1 MRASRRGSSFD
12 YSDGSEPVHRPPRL
26 LRFALIVLALCAG
39 TVGAQARPTVEVTLP
54 SPAQLLQAGP
64 IVRARDMLAGARMRE
79 LLAAGFPARFHFKV
93 ELWSQGRWTN
103 DVERR
108 IEYDVLARYI
118 TVDNVYEVVQIV
130 NDRPFSLGKFAKIE
144 DAEAAIA
151 RPTRVPIAGVTTDK
165 KQYYQVSLL
174 VEVLSVSDI
183 DEVDRWL
190 RGEFEPVLNGQ
201 KNPGTAITRGFR
213 TLATRLLGG
222 EKRAYET
229 RTPAFRLP

>member
-1 MRASRRGSSFD
+1 
-12 YSDGSEPVHRPPRL
+12 VQRPPRS
-26 LRFALIVLALCAG
+26 LRFALTFLALALALTPG
-39 TVGAQARPTVEVTLP
+39 TIGAQARPTVDVALP
-54 SPAQLLQAGP
+54 APAQLMQAGP
-64 IVRARDMLAGARMRE
+64 IVRARDMLAGSRMRE

-93 ELWSQGRWTN
+93 ELWSQGRWFN

-108 IEYDVLARYI
+108 TEYDVLARYI
-118 TVDNVYEVVQIV
+118 AVENFYEVVQIV

-190 RGEFEPVLNGQ
+190 RGELEPAINGRR
-201 KNPGTAITRGFR
+201 NPGTAMTRGFR
-213 TLATRLLGG
+213 TLAARLLGG
-222 EKRAYET
+222 EKREYET
-229 RTPAFRLP
+229 RTPSFRAP

>member
-1 MRASRRGSSFD
+1 MQ
-12 YSDGSEPVHRPPRL
+12 RPPPL
-26 LRFALIVLALCAG
+26 LRVALLFLALTAG
-39 TVGAQARPTVEVTLP
+39 EGGAQARPSVDVTLP
-54 SPAQLLQAGP
+54 APAQLRQAGP

-93 ELWSQGRWTN
+93 ELWSQGRWFN

-108 IEYDVLARYI
+108 TEYDVLARYI
-118 TVDNVYEVVQIV
+118 AVENFYEVVQIV

-144 DAEAAIA
+144 DAEQAIA

-165 KQYYQVSLL
+165 KPYYQVSLA

-190 RGEFEPVLNGQ
+190 RGELEPAINGQ
-201 KNPGTAITRGFR
+201 RNPGTAMTRGFR
-213 TLATRLLGG
+213 ALAARLLGG
-222 EKRAYET
+222 EKREYET
-229 RTPAFRLP
+229 RTSSFRVP